1 MVHFSIGFQRDVQGF
16 RYPEAVSEHVT
27 CCKIGDDFNGRS
39 SKNLAPSLAEPT
51 RLTRD
56 HWLDEAFQAV
66 VLGGFEQV
74 KVLSIAEKL
83 KVTRGSFYWHF
94 VDHADLI
101 GSLLM
106 RWKLQQLELDAF
118 LQAKQSGD
126 PIKDLDFVVDAAFSQ
141 AGAAL
146 ENLRFEQAMRALS
159 HQNAEAAQMLVEVDA
174 ARMALFQ
181 SKFFRVVK
189 DQKKARDLAALLY
202 LAIVGSY
209 EALSRPVNPPNIRE
223 YLQGLI
229 SHYLV
234 EKQVG

>member
-1 MVHFSIGFQRDVQGF
+1 MNSMAAHQ
-16 RYPEAVSEHVT
+16 
-27 CCKIGDDFNGRS
+27 
-39 SKNLAPSLAEPT
+39 KNPSPSASEPT
-51 RLTRD
+51 RLSRD

-66 VLGGFEQV
+66 VLGGFDHV

-94 VDHADLI
+94 ADHADLI

-106 RWKLQQLELDAF
+106 RWKLQQLELDAH
-118 LQAKQSGD
+118 LQAHQSGD

-174 ARMALFQ
+174 ARLALFQ
-181 SKFFRVVK
+181 AKFFLIVN

>member
-1 MVHFSIGFQRDVQGF
+1 MASTQ
-16 RYPEAVSEHVT
+16 
-27 CCKIGDDFNGRS
+27 K
-39 SKNLAPSLAEPT
+39 KPSPSVPEPT

-56 HWLDEAFQAV
+56 DWLDEAFQAV
-66 VLGGFEQV
+66 VQGGFDQV

-106 RWKLQQLELDAF
+106 RWKLQQLELDAD
-118 LQAKQSGD
+118 LQSKQSGD
-126 PIKDLDFVVDAAFSQ
+126 PIKDLACVVDAAFSQ

-159 HQNAEAAQMLVEVDA
+159 HQNSEAAQMLVEVDS
-174 ARMALFQ
+174 ARMELFQ
-181 SKFFRVVK
+181 SKFLLIVK
-189 DQKKARDLAALLY
+189 DPKKARDLAALLY

-209 EALSRPVNPPNIRE
+209 QALSRPVNPPNIRA
-223 YLQGLI
+223 YLENLI
-229 SHYLV
+229 AHYLV
-234 EKQVG
+234 ERQVG